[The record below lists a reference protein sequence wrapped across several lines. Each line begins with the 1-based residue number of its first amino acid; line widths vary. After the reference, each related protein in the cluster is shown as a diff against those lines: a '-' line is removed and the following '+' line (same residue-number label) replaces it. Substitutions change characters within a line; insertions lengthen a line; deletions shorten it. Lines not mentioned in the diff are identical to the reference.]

1 MGQGAS
7 RDRNQTWE
15 VDAISDHQPK
25 AGQHC
30 SINVMQLSGD
40 SSLLVTGGEDKVV
53 RIWDIVKQ
61 EPKCLGR
68 LK

>member
-40 SSLLVTGGEDKVV
+40 ASMLVTGGEDKVV
-53 RIWDIVKQ
+53 RIWDIVKP